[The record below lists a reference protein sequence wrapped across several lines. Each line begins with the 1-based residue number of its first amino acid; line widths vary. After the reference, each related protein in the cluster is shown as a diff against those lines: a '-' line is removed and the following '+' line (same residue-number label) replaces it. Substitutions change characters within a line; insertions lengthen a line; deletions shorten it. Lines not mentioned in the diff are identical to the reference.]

1 MRRQNDHGVVS
12 GVDTTPLLHASHF
25 RNRKPQSLRVSGSI
39 LRHARGRTSAFP
51 NRQVDIGPEMLR
63 GMRVVPVNRRDLGE

>member
-1 MRRQNDHGVVS
+1 
-12 GVDTTPLLHASHF
+12 
-25 RNRKPQSLRVSGSI
+25 VSGSI